1 MDVAATGAPLEAG
14 RSTRTG
20 GTRNRFRVQV
30 LRDEE
35 MAVAPTNMLRFPGS
49 FSHVRIPDKEKKP
62 SPLGIG
68 RNQKFMALILR
79 WGTL

>member
-1 MDVAATGAPLEAG
+1 MSEYLT
-14 RSTRTG
+14 
-20 GTRNRFRVQV
+20 
-30 LRDEE
+30 
-35 MAVAPTNMLRFPGS
+35 
-49 FSHVRIPDKEKKP
+49 KEKKP